1 MGCIVPL
8 LSFSGSFRRL
18 VMRLFDRAVWFKLYT
33 DAFFLLQIQIFV
45 LHFAVYYQRQTL
57 SKQAYEC

>member
-18 VMRLFDRAVWFKLYT
+18 VMRLFDGTVWFKLYT
-33 DAFFLLQIQIFV
+33 DTFFLLQIQIFV
-45 LHFAVYYQRQTL
+45 LPLQCTTKDKR
-57 SKQAYEC
+57 